1 MSDRGPRIAEL
12 PIRSIPAL
20 PAHLS
25 MTAARKVAALK
36 SVATLA
42 VEIGGRLLG
51 LVEEQALADAAGDA
65 EIGTVARPIDL
76 ALSLHP
82 TTSAVRAREL
92 FLATGAGALPVV
104 AGAFL
109 LGVVSRADVE
119 RALRDAR
126 LPRRAPATAL
136 RAVA

>member
-1 MSDRGPRIAEL
+1 MSDRSPRIADL

-36 SVATLA
+36 RAAALS
-42 VEIGGRLLG
+42 VEIGGCLLG
-51 LVEEQALADAAGDA
+51 LVDERALAEAAGDA
-65 EIGTVARPIDL
+65 EIGAVARPIDL

-82 TTSAVRAREL
+82 TTSALRAREL
-92 FLATGAGALPVV
+92 FLLSRAAELPVV

-119 RALRDAR
+119 RALRDDR
-126 LPRRAPATAL
+126 LPRRARTTPL